1 MNLDLVIFDMD
12 GVIFDSEKVYY
23 EANQIA
29 ADKLGM
35 DYSLA
40 YYKQFIGAGT
50 DAMRAQMIEDYGGD
64 AQLIDDFLRISE
76 ENVHPLVE
84 AGELKLKPGFVELS
98 QYLQANDIAY
108 TLASSNYKSEI
119 EFFLEHTDVD
129 PASFETII
137 SADDVAEAKP
147 APDIFNK
154 AWKKSGAPAKEKTI
168 VIEDAFNGIKAA
180 NNAEIPVIM
189 VPDIIQPTEE
199 QRKTTVAILDDLISV
214 REYLKNNY

>member
-40 YYKQFIGAGT
+40 YYKQFIGAG
-50 DAMRAQMIEDYGGD
+50 AQMIEDYGGD

-168 VIEDAFNGIKAA
+168 VIEDSFNGIKAA

>member
-108 TLASSNYKSEI
+108 TLASSNYKNEI

-168 VIEDAFNGIKAA
+168 VIEDSFNGIKAA
-180 NNAEIPVIM
+180 NNAEI
-189 VPDIIQPTEE
+189 QF
-199 QRKTTVAILDDLISV
+199 R
-214 REYLKNNY
+214 

>member
-98 QYLQANDIAY
+98 QYLQV
-108 TLASSNYKSEI
+108 TTRVKSNFS
-119 EFFLEHTDVD
+119 
-129 PASFETII
+129 
-137 SADDVAEAKP
+137 
-147 APDIFNK
+147 
-154 AWKKSGAPAKEKTI
+154 
-168 VIEDAFNGIKAA
+168 
-180 NNAEIPVIM
+180 
-189 VPDIIQPTEE
+189 
-199 QRKTTVAILDDLISV
+199 
-214 REYLKNNY
+214 

>member
-168 VIEDAFNGIKAA
+168 VIEDSFNGIK
-180 NNAEIPVIM
+180 AEIPVIM

>member
-50 DAMRAQMIEDYGGD
+50 D

-168 VIEDAFNGIKAA
+168 VIEDSFNGIKAA